1 MYPRIPVL
9 ASAEAAE
16 IPAAEPRL
24 RGKACEEYSAMGH
37 TRLAPIALRT
47 NATFIMLKS
56 AKKRS
61 AYGKKQRRTM
71 NSVCRAT
78 YKNGFDGRLSAWAC
92 QIFNSCSGRLAARR
106 WRSHPVARKLA
117 IAPNSSMPPHST
129 YILAPE
135 LLHRPTV
142 IPTKRHR

>member
-1 MYPRIPVL
+1 MRVVRP
-9 ASAEAAE
+9 AEASG
-16 IPAAEPRL
+16 ILAAEL
-24 RGKACEEYSAMGH
+24 RPLAKAYEEYSAMGH
-37 TRLAPIALRT
+37 TKLAPIALRT

-71 NSVCRAT
+71 NSIFRAT

-92 QIFNSCSGRLAARR
+92 QIFNSCSGRSPASRCRA
-106 WRSHPVARKLA
+106 HPMARKLA
-117 IAPNSSMPPHST
+117 SGPNSSRPPHT
-129 YILAPE
+129 RYIRDPE

-142 IPTKRHR
+142 IPTKRN